1 MVTLAQ
7 VVVLYVEQEE
17 SVRRQL
23 NRAQLAAKHNTR
35 VLDAGAG
42 DLWELRP
49 TDVDD
54 AKCRRSYDVF
64 KVAALLPIAFAGLVS
79 FSPEQ
84 SLPLFRAGEEA
95 AVSLK
100 GYTAGADAVR
110 THRKEE
116 CHQLNDSSYTGVGK
130 GKLMALCPILVLLH
144 LWH

>member
-1 MVTLAQ
+1 MWCTSAMPGLRCCHLIMQ

-54 AKCRRSYDVF
+54 AKCRRRYDVF
-64 KVAALLPIAFAGLVS
+64 KVCVCS
-79 FSPEQ
+79 
-84 SLPLFRAGEEA
+84 
-95 AVSLK
+95 
-100 GYTAGADAVR
+100 
-110 THRKEE
+110 
-116 CHQLNDSSYTGVGK
+116 
-130 GKLMALCPILVLLH
+130 
-144 LWH
+144 